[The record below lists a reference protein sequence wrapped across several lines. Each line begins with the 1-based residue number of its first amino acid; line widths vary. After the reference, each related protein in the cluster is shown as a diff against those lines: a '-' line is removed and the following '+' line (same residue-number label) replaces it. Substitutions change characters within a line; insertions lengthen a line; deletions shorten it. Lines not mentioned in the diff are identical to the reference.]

1 MFHYEI
7 SGQGTPVIFIHGFME
22 NTTMWHTVGRI
33 PGIQRVTIDL
43 FGHGKSIFTEGVSS
57 DDGMEWL
64 ATKVIEIIDY
74 LKFPC
79 VQLVGHSLGGYV
91 ALEIFKTIPERVEH
105 VTLLHSHPWEDNED
119 KKADRL
125 RVAHLVQTK
134 ASTFIREAIPNL
146 FFRPMDHVQDVDRY
160 QQMALEMNPH
170 AISWSSLAMRN
181 RKNHTS
187 TILEHPDRFTFVQ
200 GKYDPLIPLEKVK
213 AFTSENNISLIVLEN
228 SAHMGM
234 VEETQNCMD
243 ILEMILIE

>member
-7 SGQGTPVIFIHGFME
+7 SGQGTPVVFIHGFME
-22 NTTMWHTVGRI
+22 NAGMWNTVGRI
-33 PGIQRVTIDL
+33 PGVQRIAVDL
-43 FGHGKSIFTEGVSS
+43 FGHGKTPFSDDVSS
-57 DDGMEWL
+57 EEGMKWM
-64 ATKVIEIIDY
+64 ASKVIEIIDH
-74 LKFPC
+74 LKLPC

-91 ALEIFKTIPERVEH
+91 ALEIFSAIPERIEH

-160 QQMALEMNPH
+160 QQMALEMNPK
-170 AISWSSLAMRN
+170 AIAWSALAMRS
-181 RKNHTS
+181 RKDHTR
-187 TILEHPDRFTFVQ
+187 TISGNADRFTLVH
-200 GKYDPLIPLEKVK
+200 GKYDPLIPLEKVRE
-213 AFTSENNISLIVLEN
+213 FTSENAISLILLEN

-234 VEETQNCMD
+234 VEETQNCMN
-243 ILEMILIE
+243 ILEMILVE